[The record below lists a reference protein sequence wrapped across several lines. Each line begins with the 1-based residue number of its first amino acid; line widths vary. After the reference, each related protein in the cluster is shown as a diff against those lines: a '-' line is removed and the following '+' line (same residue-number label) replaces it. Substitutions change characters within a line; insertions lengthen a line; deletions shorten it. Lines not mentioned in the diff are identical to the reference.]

1 MKVYKTVIDMNGKI
15 SFIRAW
21 DFDILPPKVGMRSN
35 QFTHYEIPESHLFQV
50 LITHSKKVTDYDIRI

>member
-1 MKVYKTVIDMNGKI
+1 MNGKI